1 MPRPEAPIRT
11 VGPVAA
17 FAQRLRDLRAT
28 SGSPTYAKMS
38 ITAYC
43 AAGTLAAAA
52 RGLTMPTWNLTSA
65 YLRGCGVIDPAVI
78 SAWERD
84 WKATSEAAKLMPSR
98 PRLGA
103 DSLPDPRR
111 VRTYEDLLEQLHL
124 LKAAAGNLPYRSFY
138 FRASGDKTSNPFPIP
153 SSTISDLF
161 TGKHLSR
168 FDLFV
173 MVVHG
178 LVQQVTHLYGRP
190 PAEDDQAWSN
200 LYAWHGAWSRAVIH
214 RRLNRNL
221 GQQRTPDYGDVV
233 LWIAN
238 DFPQVAG
245 QLLSQ
250 LGSRRRLEVLQDLPL
265 DVATTLHR
273 AIKDISRS
281 TLDNYPKQ

>member
-1 MPRPEAPIRT
+1 VPRPEAPIRT

-17 FAQRLRDLRAT
+17 FAQRLRDLRAA
-28 SGSPTYAKMS
+28 SGSPTYEKMS

-65 YLRGCGVIDPAVI
+65 YLRGCGVIDSAVI

-84 WKATSEAAKLMPSR
+84 WKATSESAKLMPSR

-103 DSLPDPRR
+103 DSMPDPRR

-124 LKAAAGNLPYRSFY
+124 LKTAAGNLPYRSFY
-138 FRASGDKTSNPFPIP
+138 FKASGGKTSNPFPIP

-168 FDLFV
+168 FDLFA

-178 LVQQVTHLYGRP
+178 LVQQVAHLYGRP
-190 PAEDDQAWSN
+190 RAEDNHPWSN
-200 LYAWHGAWSRAVIH
+200 LDAWYGAWRKAVIH
-214 RRLNRNL
+214 RRLSRDF

-233 LWIAN
+233 LWIAS
-238 DFPQVAG
+238 DFPEAAG

-250 LGSRRRLEVLQDLPL
+250 LASRRREEVLQDLPL

-273 AIKDISRS
+273 AIKDASSS
-281 TLDNYPKQ
+281 TLDNRRRQ